1 GVHPL
6 RDPVVSLPHAPPR
19 RASGQRLLH
28 RRQHPQGGQ
37 ALHVKEVTLAGYV
50 AVHDRAPAFEGSDG
64 RAYSVAIWVDD
75 VPDARGRFPG
85 ALLFVR
91 WAPDGSEPDGH
102 HETEWLA
109 FGASPADTEARLGA
123 LSLYDVKAH
132 LEERIAA
139 ATGGE

>member
-1 GVHPL
+1 V
-6 RDPVVSLPHAPPR
+6 R
-19 RASGQRLLH
+19 
-28 RRQHPQGGQ
+28 
-37 ALHVKEVTLAGYV
+37 EITLAGYM

-64 RAYSVAIWVDD
+64 RAYSVAIWVGEE
-75 VPDARGRFPG
+75 PDARGRLPG

-109 FGASPADTEARLGA
+109 WGESPAVVEARLGA
-123 LSLYDVKAH
+123 LSLYDVKAL

-139 ATGGE
+139 TDGVAR

>member
-1 GVHPL
+1 
-6 RDPVVSLPHAPPR
+6 
-19 RASGQRLLH
+19 
-28 RRQHPQGGQ
+28 
-37 ALHVKEVTLAGYV
+37 VKEVTLAGYV

-75 VPDARGRFPG
+75 APDARGRFPG

-139 ATGGE
+139 ATGGEVA